1 MHHEYPNM
9 NIYCNL
15 HMLKYFA
22 LNFVIKFFCLKFY
35 NFFFFFGMLVR
46 FEAQMLEIVMQ
57 SWIEKKNLVKKF
69 AFLSMVVIKG
79 KRSAS

>member
-1 MHHEYPNM
+1 MYHEYPNM

-35 NFFFFFGMLVR
+35 NFFFGMLVR